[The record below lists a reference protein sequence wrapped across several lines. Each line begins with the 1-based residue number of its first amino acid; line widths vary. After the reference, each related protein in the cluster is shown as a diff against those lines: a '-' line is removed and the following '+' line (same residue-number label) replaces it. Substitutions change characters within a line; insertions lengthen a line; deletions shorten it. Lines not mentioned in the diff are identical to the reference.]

1 MIQFVQT
8 YIQPHLDEKIT
19 KPFAAKT
26 ACYYGCLLVRPHD
39 VLQFDRAEDP
49 QSMDEVMKTLGVG
62 TIDWPFKTECCG
74 AGLTMSR
81 TDLVNKLSGRIVA
94 DAAERGAEAIVV
106 ACPMCHANL
115 DMRGQQSQGKGS
127 AAIPILYLSQALGM
141 AIGLDDKQTGIGH
154 HLTPVKPERLCAAA
168 AAKLEAAAQVTP
180 ADQPEATVQ
189 PNPSNEN

>member
-1 MIQFVQT
+1 
-8 YIQPHLDEKIT
+8 
-19 KPFAAKT
+19 
-26 ACYYGCLLVRPHD
+26 
-39 VLQFDRAEDP
+39 
-49 QSMDEVMKTLGVG
+49 
-62 TIDWPFKTECCG
+62 
-74 AGLTMSR
+74 
-81 TDLVNKLSGRIVA
+81 
-94 DAAERGAEAIVV
+94 
-106 ACPMCHANL
+106 
-115 DMRGQQSQGKGS
+115 MRGQQSQGKGS